1 MNFKIIKAND
11 SHRHAIDVI
20 CWEVQKF
27 HAQARPDQHTEVRVT
42 IEEIYGT
49 NIFENDDYG
58 IFVAETTEGKIVGQ
72 LISKLMTVK
81 PQFPGQQACKYLY
94 LHSIGVL
101 EAYQR
106 LNIGE
111 ALIAESITFAK
122 SLGATSFE
130 LGVWEFNQQ
139 GLDFYQKLG
148 FKTKTRRMEMLL

>member
-1 MNFKIIKAND
+1 MNFEIKKANE
-11 SHRHAIDVI
+11 SNGFAIDEI
-20 CWEVQKF
+20 NWEVQQF
-27 HAQARPDQHTEVRVT
+27 HAKARPDQHTQVRVT
-42 IEEIYGT
+42 TEEVYGT
-49 NIFENDDYG
+49 NIFEDDDYG

-72 LISKLMTVK
+72 LISKLVTVK
-81 PQFPGQQACKYLY
+81 PQFAGQQECKYLY

-101 EAYQR
+101 EAYQHH
-106 LNIGE
+106 NIGE

-139 GLDFYQKLG
+139 GIDFYQKLG